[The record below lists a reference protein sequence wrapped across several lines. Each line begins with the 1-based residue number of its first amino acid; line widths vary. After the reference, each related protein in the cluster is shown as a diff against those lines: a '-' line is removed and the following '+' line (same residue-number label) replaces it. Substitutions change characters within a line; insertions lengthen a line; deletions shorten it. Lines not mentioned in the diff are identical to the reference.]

1 MKTTQAGASREA
13 QIRPHDSAVT
23 CAPDPSWSVEKQI
36 QWLNAFSHVLLL
48 NVSERCRRQAAAA
61 ADKDVARKLASAEIS
76 DYRTIDRVRD
86 LAALHGT
93 DAIRAYLTAA
103 GLMNASNSDEQVY
116 SIAFGTMRSW
126 ATDLADLADRLAGAH
141 RICAEC
147 RHVYR
152 TPEDLQR
159 EWTASAPPDLPAR
172 ETPPAAEQIYFCP
185 LCQHDF

>member
-1 MKTTQAGASREA
+1 MTGETAYKLVLIPASLIDRSETDIQFGTASVTSPGPFEIVGDVGPDKVIRVSRPIYDAIKVMETMTTATVQ
-13 QIRPHDSAVT
+13 
-23 CAPDPSWSVEKQI
+23 
-36 QWLNAFSHVLLL
+36 L
-48 NVSERCRRQAAAA
+48 
-61 ADKDVARKLASAEIS
+61 ADF
-76 DYRTIDRVRD
+76 DYRTIDRVRE

-93 DAIRAYLTAA
+93 DAIRVHLTAA
-103 GLMNASNSDEQVY
+103 GLMNASSSDEQVY

-141 RICAEC
+141 RICTEC

-159 EWTASAPPDLPAR
+159 EWTANAPPDLPAR